1 FRLQPQV
8 GRSVAQPGSALA
20 SGARGREFES
30 PRSDQHLAQIGT
42 TYARDN
48 ARETQRVD
56 CARRYEDMA
65 STVLFLPPRPS
76 CDRPLLAGHR
86 RDVAGGAV
94 LEVRPMMAVDLLQS
108 SGRHA
113 QVAGGF
119 EDRNVLLH
127 HVGRSAVA
135 QNVRAVLALVAGGLG
150 DRGPTP

>member
-1 FRLQPQV
+1 GPIHVREARPALSPEGGPASRRAPRFPRCLAASGRGGYKALLAPAFRLQPQV

-30 PRSDQHLAQIGT
+30 PRSDQHLAKTGT

-65 STVLFLPPRPS
+65 STDLFLPPRPS

-108 SGRHA
+108 
-113 QVAGGF
+113 
-119 EDRNVLLH
+119 
-127 HVGRSAVA
+127 
-135 QNVRAVLALVAGGLG
+135 
-150 DRGPTP
+150 